1 MYRCGL
7 KEYIQVELKLYKP
20 KTIEEARHAA
30 KIIKQKLKFKMSSF
44 KEDEDQNSSK
54 KESNK
59 CRYCG
64 DKWASGH
71 RSLKF

>member
-7 KEYIQVELKLYKP
+7 KESIRAKLKLYKP
-20 KTIEEARHAA
+20 QTIEEARHAT
-30 KIIKQKLKFKMSSF
+30 KLIEQKHKLKMSSF
-44 KEDEDQNSSK
+44 KEGKWKQQYLGK

-64 DKWASGH
+64 DKWTS
-71 RSLKF
+71 